1 MLSTPECMQAVAG
14 KLKEYQPENIVIDP
28 VMYAKNGCALMQPY
42 AIETLIKT
50 IIPLAD
56 VLTPNIPEAEK
67 IAGMKITSVA
77 DMETAAKNLRYGLQS
92 DCS

>member
-1 MLSTPECMQAVAG
+1 MQAVAE
-14 KLKEYQPENIVIDP
+14 KLTEYKPQNVVIDP

-42 AIETLIKT
+42 AIDTLIKT

-67 IAGMKITSVA
+67 IAGMEGCA
-77 DMETAAKNLRYGLQS
+77 DA
-92 DCS
+92 